1 MKKFYFDLYVFNDK
15 TNFLRSSSL
24 AQKESSF
31 GKKKTKV
38 EAYQMSLLRNCN
50 YKKLELFW
58 N

>member
-1 MKKFYFDLYVFNDK
+1 MKKIYFDLYVFNDK

-50 YKKLELFW
+50 YKKLELF
-58 N
+58 